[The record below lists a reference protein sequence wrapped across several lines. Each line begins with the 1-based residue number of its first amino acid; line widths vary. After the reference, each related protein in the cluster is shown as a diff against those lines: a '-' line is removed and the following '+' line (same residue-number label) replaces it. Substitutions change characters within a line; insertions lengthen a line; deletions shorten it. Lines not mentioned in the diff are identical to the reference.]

1 MPGWIDAHNHLQDE
15 RFVDQKAIIRTSR
28 EANIDKIIVNATC
41 ENDWAIVE
49 NLATTH
55 PDFIIPTFGIH
66 PWHAHTASPGWQERL
81 SAILIKYPN
90 SSVGECGLD
99 RWVDT
104 PSIEIQMPIFIEQ
117 LRIARE
123 LNRCATIHC
132 LRAWEPLFDAFKKES
147 PPTKFLLHSF
157 NGSIETARRLIPLGA
172 YFSFSGYFLKPE
184 KSHTIDVFRKLSRE
198 RILVETDA
206 PDMLP
211 PSEFI
216 THPIA
221 DGINHPASLPTI
233 GQALA
238 KSLGLKAGEL
248 AELTRV
254 NTFECFTPH

>member
-1 MPGWIDAHNHLQDE
+1 MPGWIDAHNHLQDA
-15 RFVDQKAIIRTSR
+15 RFIDRETIIRTSR
-28 EANIDKIIVNATC
+28 ESGIKKCVVNATC
-41 ENDWAIVE
+41 ENDWSKIEELVA
-49 NLATTH
+49 AH
-55 PDFIIPTFGIH
+55 PDFIIPAFGIH

-81 SAILIKYPN
+81 SAMLIKYPQ
-90 SSVGECGLD
+90 SSIGECGLD

-104 PSIEIQMPIFIEQ
+104 PSIEIQMPIFIQQ
-117 LRIARE
+117 LRITRE

-221 DGINHPASLPTI
+221 DGINHPANLPTI

-238 KSLGLKAGEL
+238 KSLGLEADEL